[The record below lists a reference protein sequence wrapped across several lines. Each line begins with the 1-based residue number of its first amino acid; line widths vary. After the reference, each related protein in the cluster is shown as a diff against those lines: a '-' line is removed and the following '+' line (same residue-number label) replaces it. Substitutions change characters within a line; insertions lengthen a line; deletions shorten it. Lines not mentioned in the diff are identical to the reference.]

1 MLLWLLNRFSIVT
14 RFLLRSGKYVDV
26 DSHPNHLDVLSFRNR
41 RGDFVYALLSDEAEQ
56 DLLNS

>member
-1 MLLWLLNRFSIVT
+1 M
-14 RFLLRSGKYVDV
+14 LRSGKYVDV
-26 DSHPNHLDVLSFRNR
+26 DSQPNHLDVVIFKNR